1 MSGLWYKSQLKIVCD
16 TSFLLGLIEHKSFE
30 KLIEKFSPLNLYI
43 PESVLRELINL
54 EKSGGKISGKV
65 RLVKMLIDKYKNVF
79 QTMESI
85 SDEPDVDVI
94 EISLRYGYIV
104 ATLDKYVRRKAFEL
118 GLRVLF
124 LKDGEPYIS

>member
-65 RLVKMLIDKYKNVF
+65 RLVKMLIDKYKNIF